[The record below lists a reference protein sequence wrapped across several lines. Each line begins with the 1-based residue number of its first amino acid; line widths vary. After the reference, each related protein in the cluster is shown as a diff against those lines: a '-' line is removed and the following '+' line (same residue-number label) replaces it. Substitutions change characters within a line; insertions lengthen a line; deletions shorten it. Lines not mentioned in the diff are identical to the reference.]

1 MQYNFKCYS
10 IPFSHFFSLFHFF
23 SPSPPPFTSLSLD
36 GSTPPTIASLS
47 YVFVCGSDDER
58 GFSAVAFIV
67 RPMQRA
73 GFVSVLPH
81 TDQTGRH
88 TNILLVL
95 PCLVPFFLFSV
106 HFETAT
112 LRGRSSPA
120 EPRKGFRIYD
130 YFLSGISGSLIIPP
144 MAGSNNNNNK
154 KTTCWRGWTFHFVW
168 LLN

>member
-1 MQYNFKCYS
+1 MQHNFKCYS
-10 IPFSHFFSLFHFF
+10 IPFFHSFSFFHFF
-23 SPSPPPFTSLSLD
+23 SPFSPFHFIIPRPHRLSSLSRMCLCA
-36 GSTPPTIASLS
+36 GRMT
-47 YVFVCGSDDER
+47 R

-67 RPMQRA
+67 RPMRRE

-81 TDQTGRH
+81 NRQADTGRH
-88 TNILLVL
+88 THILLVL

-112 LRGRSSPA
+112 LRGRSNPA

-144 MAGSNNNNNK
+144 TAGSKNK
-154 KTTCWRGWTFHFVW
+154 KTKKTCWRGWTFHFVW

>member
-1 MQYNFKCYS
+1 MLFNTVF
-10 IPFSHFFSLFHFF
+10 PFFLLLVSLLL
-23 SPSPPPFTSLSLD
+23 PVLPLFTSLSLD
-36 GSTPPTIASLS
+36 PTDLS

-67 RPMQRA
+67 RPMRRE

-81 TDQTGRH
+81 TRQADTQTSCWC
-88 TNILLVL
+88 
-95 PCLVPFFLFSV
+95 CLAWSPFFLFSV

-120 EPRKGFRIYD
+120 EPQKGFRIYD

-144 MAGSNNNNNK
+144 MAGSNNK
-154 KTTCWRGWTFHFVW
+154 TCWRGWTFHFVW